1 MQKLLQEN
9 EPQSRHR
16 QHHSESKASSKPGL
30 ASAEMGVVLGADIAP
45 PQAMDTDL
53 MPQEMTSMGFGS
65 YQPEG

>member
-1 MQKLLQEN
+1 
-9 EPQSRHR
+9 
-16 QHHSESKASSKPGL
+16 
-30 ASAEMGVVLGADIAP
+30 MGVVLGADIAP